1 MREPAS
7 ARTKKNVYCSIRISL
22 RQFQENKKRP
32 RVFLFYYQKYNLS
45 QKGGCHVF
53 LRQRVHVSTSGDPWD
68 VQHSRTWTRTLG
80 TCCTRGANVMN
91 IFEHFRTFSN
101 IFEHF
106 RTFSNIFEHF
116 RTFSNI
122 FTKYIV
128 IPDVM
133 IIFLCIHKLLYFE
146 SKPPCLRII
155 TFQGPMLWLKNI
167 FSPKIWRNIWRF
179 LLITFVLGQRSF
191 FAENS
196 KKVIITSTPDYRK

>member
-116 RTFSNI
+116 RTFSPNI
-122 FTKYIV
+122 
-128 IPDVM
+128 
-133 IIFLCIHKLLYFE
+133 LLY
-146 SKPPCLRII
+146 
-155 TFQGPMLWLKNI
+155 PMLWLYFYVYINCCI
-167 FSPKIWRNIWRF
+167 LSQNRH
-179 LLITFVLGQRSF
+179 VYES
-191 FAENS
+191 
-196 KKVIITSTPDYRK
+196 